1 MAWLYWRPR
10 PGYAGRMQTTTQ
22 LARPIDRYFASYSDD
37 HRNVVNQRI
46 HVVAVPAILWSVV
59 ALLWCVPPLITWF
72 QYGIWSAFAMFSAW
86 CFYNKLSRPLGI
98 GMLIQFFV
106 FGCLCRLLE
115 AEIGLHN
122 LRSLAIGVFVVAWI
136 AQFIGHK
143 FEGRKPSFLTDL
155 TYLLIGPAW
164 VMAKAYRKLDWRY

>member
-1 MAWLYWRPR
+1 
-10 PGYAGRMQTTTQ
+10 MQTSTQ

-37 HRNVVNQRI
+37 HRNVINQRI

-59 ALLWCVPPLITWF
+59 ALLWCLPPLITWF
-72 QYGIWSAFAMFSAW
+72 QYGIWSALAMFSAW

-115 AEIGLHN
+115 AEIGLQG
-122 LRSLAIGVFVVAWI
+122 LRWLAGGVFVVAWI

-164 VMAKAYRKLDWRY
+164 VMAKLYRKLDWRY

>member
-1 MAWLYWRPR
+1 
-10 PGYAGRMQTTTQ
+10 MQTNTQ
-22 LARPIDRYFASYSDD
+22 HARPIDRYFASYADD
-37 HRNVVNQRI
+37 HRHVLNQRI

-59 ALLWCVPPLITWF
+59 ALLWCLPPLITWF
-72 QYGIWSAFAMFSAW
+72 QSGVWAALAMFAAW
-86 CFYNKLSRPLGI
+86 CFYNKLSRALGI
-98 GMLIQFFV
+98 GMLVQFFV

-115 AEIGLHN
+115 AEIGLQG
-122 LRSLAIGVFVVAWI
+122 LRWLGLGVFVVAWV

-164 VMAKAYRKLDWRY
+164 VVAKLYRRMGVPY